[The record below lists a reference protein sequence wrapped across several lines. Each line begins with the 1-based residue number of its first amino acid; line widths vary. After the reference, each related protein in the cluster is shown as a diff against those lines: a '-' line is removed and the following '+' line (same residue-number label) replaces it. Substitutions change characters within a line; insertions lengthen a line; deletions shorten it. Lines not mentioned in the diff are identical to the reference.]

1 MMSTAKQREAIP
13 KMSAEHIEHLQ
24 KEIVEMFNKEVAR
37 ELLLEQDPNIADS
50 VVDRVW
56 EACAGNPFDAPI
68 LHKLI
73 NLLEISKHV

>member
-1 MMSTAKQREAIP
+1 MMPTAKQRKSMP
-13 KMSAEHIEHLQ
+13 KMSAGHIEHLQ
-24 KEIVEMFNKEVAR
+24 NEMVEMFNKEVAR
-37 ELLLEQDPNIADS
+37 ELLLEQDPTIADS
-50 VVDRVW
+50 VVDRIW